1 MKELLLNKGGKVDG
15 VRLILAP
22 SKASKKATAAE
33 KGEAG
38 QNGLAVV
45 EPPKIYHLAEAEDLM
60 FTMFEEP
67 EYTTGEIKT
76 KNVESDELSS
86 EEEEEELNSE
96 KDEGEDL
103 VDYFYDQPSSSHP
116 KETSSKAK
124 EVEETKEEPIKPKS
138 EEKPVEVKETPKQ

>member
-1 MKELLLNKGGKVDG
+1 MKYSFVLSYTQFTF
-15 VRLILAP
+15 RLILAP
-22 SKASKKATAAE
+22 SKASKKAAAAE

-45 EPPKIYHLAEAEDLM
+45 EPLKIYHLAEAEDLM

-96 KDEGEDL
+96 KDEGMN
-103 VDYFYDQPSSSHP
+103 YS
-116 KETSSKAK
+116 
-124 EVEETKEEPIKPKS
+124 
-138 EEKPVEVKETPKQ
+138 